1 MASLIALAAAP
12 ARAVFDLRVARVDQ
26 AGPLAIASREAP
38 SISQVTLR
46 GFVLKPSGLTF
57 SFHPTEARI
66 VVAAVANE
74 RLRVCEDGTT
84 FSNHWKGGCRTL
96 ALLPLALPTS
106 GGAVHVGFRVMPSRA
121 AAVRVTILRVRWHC
135 VDHAF
140 IIVRGATRVGRVS
153 PSFDC

>member
-1 MASLIALAAAP
+1 VRVRVAACASVLVIAAP
-12 ARAVFDLRVARVDQ
+12 GSGVIGAH
-26 AGPLAIASREAP
+26 EKP

-46 GFVLKPSGLTF
+46 AFVLRPSGLLF

-66 VVAAVANE
+66 VVTAVANE

-84 FSNHWKGGCRTL
+84 FSHYWNSGCRAL
-96 ALLPLALPTS
+96 ARLPLTLPTS

-121 AAVRVTILRVRWHC
+121 AAVRVTTLRVRWHC

-140 IIVRGATRVGRVS
+140 TIIRGATRTGPVS